1 VLFFFLSVMMP
12 VGPHSCCR
20 LSGEPRTV
28 RTHTEQQ
35 HTALR
40 SNYLYLVLCAC
51 AAGNQSTIAHHP
63 TCNSEPDS
71 HRLDF
76 ICVWILRCREQ
87 GVDFGS
93 GAIYEFPQS
102 AARCT
107 PCSVFFIAPPGEF
120 SHFPLR
126 LWAVNSHFAR
136 FHMCQAAAR
145 ARFLR
150 GIERRSFDAEV
161 HKRARGCSSKS
172 LQERFVCTRFWKP
185 AGKVI
190 LWPKKGRM
198 AHWRLKRM

>member
-28 RTHTEQQ
+28 RTHTEQE

-40 SNYLYLVLCAC
+40 SNYLYLMVYVHVLLVIRAQLLITQH
-51 AAGNQSTIAHHP
+51 ATVSP
-63 TCNSEPDS
+63 T
-71 HRLDF
+71 HMLDF
-76 ICVWILRCREQ
+76 ICVWILRCRE

-93 GAIYEFPQS
+93 GAIYKFPQS
-102 AARCT
+102 AART

-145 ARFLR
+145 ARFLW

-161 HKRARGCSSKS
+161 HKRAQGCSTKS
-172 LQERFVCTRFWKP
+172 LPERFVC
-185 AGKVI
+185 
-190 LWPKKGRM
+190 
-198 AHWRLKRM
+198 